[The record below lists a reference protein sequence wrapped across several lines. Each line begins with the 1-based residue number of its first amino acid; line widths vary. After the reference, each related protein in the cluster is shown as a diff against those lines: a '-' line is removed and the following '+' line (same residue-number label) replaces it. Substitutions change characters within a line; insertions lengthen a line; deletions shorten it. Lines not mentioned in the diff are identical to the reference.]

1 LAASTIAVI
10 GNYMLRRPT
19 HSTIEVV
26 VLKEEEE
33 EDVMSIED
41 LWLES
46 PEVQDTS
53 RVNEHAL
60 VSAKNNFGL
69 LCCRW
74 FIMACVV

>member
-1 LAASTIAVI
+1 
-10 GNYMLRRPT
+10 MCC
-19 HSTIEVV
+19 
-26 VLKEEEE
+26 
-33 EDVMSIED
+33 DVMSIED

-53 RVNEHAL
+53 KVNEHTL

-74 FIMACVV
+74 FIMTCVV

>member
-1 LAASTIAVI
+1 
-10 GNYMLRRPT
+10 MCC
-19 HSTIEVV
+19 
-26 VLKEEEE
+26 
-33 EDVMSIED
+33 DVMSIED

-53 RVNEHAL
+53 KVSERTL
-60 VSAKNNFGL
+60 VSANNNFGL